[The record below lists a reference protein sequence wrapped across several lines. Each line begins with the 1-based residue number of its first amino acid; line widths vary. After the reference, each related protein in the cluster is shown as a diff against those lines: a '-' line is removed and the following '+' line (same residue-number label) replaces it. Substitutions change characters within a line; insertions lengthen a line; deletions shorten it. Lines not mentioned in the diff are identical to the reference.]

1 MCRQW
6 IKFIW
11 KWASFQE
18 IVRGKKI
25 SWIFLLYFG
34 FVKVTCYVCPL
45 NSIHTLYNT
54 GRWCHHH
61 LEYSM
66 TDPCHGFVFSCPLTG
81 ERWILRRTDP
91 GDSSQGFVLSV
102 WCLGENT
109 VSRHC
114 QSDQEDT
121 ETCKLHKLQVY
132 VPSLETLHGQVKW
145 GVLVNTEL
153 SRTLN

>member
-1 MCRQW
+1 MAVYHVW
-6 IKFIW
+6 INLHLSKKSLEF
-11 KWASFQE
+11 SCSYSDL
-18 IVRGKKI
+18 GK
-25 SWIFLLYFG
+25 SHAM
-34 FVKVTCYVCPL
+34 FVLWTVSHK
-45 NSIHTLYNT
+45 LYN
-54 GRWCHHH
+54 RWRHIIINI
-61 LEYSM
+61 LWQ
-66 TDPCHGFVFSCPLTG
+66 TCHGIVFSCPLTG
-81 ERWILRRTDP
+81 ERWILRRIDP
-91 GDSSQGFVLSV
+91 GDSSQGFVVSV
-102 WCLGENT
+102 WYLGENT